1 MGPSSEVLR
10 RKEYT
15 AGQIFEQFLTIH
27 KTGPT
32 VQHAQ
37 ALNVSSA
44 SEVTLEEL
52 LPTDHLPPASW
63 QDDPKTAGGSKPFQ
77 SAPKSVITLSNGT
90 QKPEH
95 DVYFARAKEL
105 LVDNDEAFRT
115 IRREPGL
122 NDRPLV
128 RLAHFRK
135 FWDALSLMADYW
147 DTSQDQYTNG
157 TTDENKETMGPVQSD
172 TPAKLTSYAGRR
184 IGTGR
189 EMPPRF
195 RDEAVFT
202 FVETIGFAFRC
213 KVDRPRTEPKL
224 KVHNLLIPLLQTGS
238 VYRYPRDSQA
248 ARKGLLEGPL
258 LGIQCTNQMV
268 FRRPDEAQ
276 ETVGQGDLANFLRE
290 IGLMLSIAEKRSREG
305 RTEPPPGES
314 EWWLTK
320 PRWGGAPDVG
330 EIGISEEAPKELEFK
345 LPFLETLDNLE
356 RDNSSL
362 AASISSST
370 KRGPVPISAP
380 VGRTTGGAADRA
392 FRRQQQDSS
401 PSSAGAGGDDSEGS
415 AKGRK
420 RTKRSTA
427 IDSWK
432 NLQPSTSSW
441 EKNVIYKQIGRH
453 KAATHDDVSRHL
465 SRFLSLPFSS
475 HQLLTNDASRWESQ
489 IYIISSLMHHIS
501 ILHCRIH
508 PSYTTYLSNPIP
520 YPHFIPAREPWYQL
534 EVRRSRW
541 FDLMKREDRALAM
554 RGIWG
559 VMDFLMRDL
568 GEDGC

>member
-1 MGPSSEVLR
+1 MGPSNEVLR

-15 AGQIFEQFLTIH
+15 AGQIFEQFLTVH

-44 SEVTLEEL
+44 TEFTLEEL
-52 LPTDHLPPASW
+52 LPADHLPPASW
-63 QDDPKTAGGSKPFQ
+63 QEDPKSTGGSKPDQ
-77 SAPKSVITLSNGT
+77 SAPKSVITLSNGAH
-90 QKPEH
+90 KPEH

-115 IRREPGL
+115 IRRGPGQK
-122 NDRPLV
+122 DRPLV

-135 FWDALSLMADYW
+135 FWDMLHQVADYW

-157 TTDENKETMGPVQSD
+157 TTDENKETMDFDQSEKY
-172 TPAKLTSYAGRR
+172 TKPTSYAGRR

-189 EMPPRF
+189 EMPPRY
-195 RDEAVFT
+195 RDEAVFA
-202 FVETIGFAFRC
+202 FVETIVFAFRC
-213 KVDRPRTEPKL
+213 KIDRPRTEPKL
-224 KVHNLLIPLLQTGS
+224 KLHNLLIPLLQTGS

-248 ARKGLLEGPL
+248 ARKGVLEGPL

-276 ETVGQGDLANFLRE
+276 EAVGQGELANFLRE
-290 IGLMLSIAEKRSREG
+290 IGLLLSIAEKRSREG

-345 LPFLETLDNLE
+345 TPFLETLDNLG
-356 RDNSSL
+356 RDTPSL

-380 VGRTTGGAADRA
+380 FGRTTGGATDRTS
-392 FRRQQQDSS
+392 RRQQQDSNLS
-401 PSSAGAGGDDSEGS
+401 GAGAGGDDSEGS

-441 EKNVIYKQIGRH
+441 EKNIIYKQIGRH
-453 KAATHDDVSRHL
+453 KAATHDDVYRHISPL
-465 SRFLSLPFSS
+465 PSLHFPS
-475 HQLLTNDASRWESQ
+475 HPPLTNDLSPVGITGLYNILPDAP
-489 IYIISSLMHHIS
+489 YLYPSLPHPPFLYHLPFQPDPPLT
-501 ILHCRIH
+501 LHTR
-508 PSYTTYLSNPIP
+508 
-520 YPHFIPAREPWYQL
+520 A
-534 EVRRSRW
+534 
-541 FDLMKREDRALAM
+541 RALVSTRSAPFK
-554 RGIWG
+554 
-559 VMDFLMRDL
+559 VV
-568 GEDGC
+568 